1 MNKILRLM
9 FICTISMVI
18 FSGKAWCQAT
28 WGSIS
33 GYVTDPSGAGIPG
46 ASVTATNEATGVQ
59 AKAVTDA
66 VGLYSITHLDPG
78 DYKVAVQ
85 ATGFQA
91 FVAEHIILQVDSTVR
106 VEAKL
111 VVSGLT
117 QQITVSAAPP
127 ALEVEK
133 TDVAAVIPERSITE
147 LPLPNHNITQLY
159 LTVPGVLANFWEIP
173 TVENPSEFANTTV
186 NGQWYGNM
194 EYTLDGVADVA
205 YGFSGFQVIVPP
217 EDSVQEMKI
226 TTADYDPEFG
236 SAAGMVAQYV
246 TKSGTNAI
254 HGDAYWYN
262 RNKFSFAA
270 DPFAEKIAGTGPEG
284 KGTGPAP
291 FNQNEG
297 GFSLGAPI
305 KKNKMFIFGDYRLLR
320 RIQGSTVLSTVPN
333 DAFRI
338 GDFSGGALATANP
351 IFDPETGNPDG
362 TARTQFMASSDPS
375 SPNYN
380 AACTKPT
387 GCLNMIPTSRLD
399 PAAVKIIALVPHAD
413 LNQNTDNNYEGTGSS
428 PFSNDEI
435 DGRYDWNI
443 TNKDKVFLR
452 ASWMRSFQNNPALFG
467 PVLGGP
473 SLAGLSAQTSATR
486 NWQTAL
492 NFTHTFS
499 STLLAEFRV
508 GLTSF
513 HLLGLQSDVNL
524 NTSTQVGIP
533 GINGVG
539 PFSGGLVNLHVYG
552 PVGVGAGAGA
562 QSGGFYVGPFGA
574 VPRIDRDAAYEFI
587 NNWTKIIGRHE
598 FRWGTDLR
606 RTRENFFGNNT
617 RGEMDFYQT
626 LTGSADVDG
635 SGLGWA
641 SFELGLPAD
650 YGRSPVTSMP
660 HERMWRWAGY
670 WQDVWR
676 VTPKLTANYGL
687 RWDYYQPVESV
698 GKGGLANF
706 NLNTGYIDVPGYGNN
721 DKYDGVKPR
730 YDNFAPRLGLA
741 YKLTQN
747 TVLRAGVGRGFWL
760 SGYSSNFVQLTSG
773 YPVLSSQSIN
783 QINLYQ
789 PVFPLDQGPPA
800 PAPVVI
806 PSNGQIVPPAGASL
820 YTRSPIYKTPTLD
833 SWNLTVERQLA
844 RNLTLSVGY
853 VGNSGHH
860 MPYGLNDNAAPPE
873 PGNLLNNRPYYQKY
887 GLGQGITDVATLDS
901 SNYNALEIVV
911 TKRFSH
917 GYSINS
923 TYTWAKALDHELTG
937 GEWSDQSTNPY
948 DRKGS
953 YGVSSYDRSN
963 AWILTHIWQL
973 PYGKGLRYG
982 SNATGIKKALL
993 AGWEFNGFTTV
1004 ETGFHFSP
1012 VLTDASTLNA
1022 DFGQRPNLVPGVPL
1036 YPAKK
1041 SVNLWFN
1048 PAAFAAPPA
1057 CCVWGNAGR
1066 GILVGPGFSGADWAL
1081 FKEFTFKTPLNRER
1095 TALQFRWES
1104 FNTFNKANLGLPNTA
1119 TDSSTAGVITGLQSP
1134 GTQFGYAPM
1143 RRMQFGFRLQ
1153 W

>member
-1 MNKILRLM
+1 MRKNA
-9 FICTISMVI
+9 VAI
-18 FSGKAWCQAT
+18 FLTLVLIALFTSKARGQAT
-28 WGSIS
+28 WGTIR
-33 GYVTDPSGAGIPG
+33 GYATDPSGAAVPG
-46 ASVTATNEATGVQ
+46 AKVTVTNESTAVQ
-59 AKAVTDA
+59 TKAVTDA
-66 VGLYSITHLDPG
+66 TGVYIITHLDPG
-78 DYKVAVQ
+78 EYTVSVVGE
-85 ATGFQA
+85 GFKRFTQ
-91 FVAEHIILQVDSTVR
+91 EHVVLRVDSTVD
-106 VEAKL
+106 VDPKMELGA
-111 VVSGLT
+111 VS
-117 QQITVSAAPP
+117 QEITVTGAPP
-127 ALEVEK
+127 ALETEK

-147 LPLPNHNITQLY
+147 LPLPNHNVTQLY

-194 EYTLDGVADVA
+194 EYTLDGVSDVA
-205 YGFSGFQVIVPP
+205 YGFSGFQIIVPP
-217 EDSVQEMKI
+217 QDSVQEMKV

-246 TKSGTNAI
+246 TKSGTNDL
-254 HGDAYWYN
+254 HGDVYWYN

-270 DPFAEKIAGTGPEG
+270 DPFTEKIAGTGPEG

-297 GFSLGAPI
+297 GFSLGGPI

-320 RIQGSTVLSTVPN
+320 RVQGSTVISTVPN
-333 DAFRI
+333 HAFRI
-338 GDFSGGALATANP
+338 GDFSGLATTNP
-351 IFDPETGNPDG
+351 VFDPTTGNPDG
-362 TARTQFMASSDPS
+362 TARTQIMASSDPQ

-387 GCLNMIPTSRLD
+387 GCLNMIPTSRMD
-399 PAAVKIIALVPHAD
+399 PAALKVIALIPLPD
-413 LNQNTDNNYEGTGSS
+413 LNQNTDDNYVGSGSS

-443 TNKDKVFLR
+443 SDKDKVFVR
-452 ASWMRSFQNNPALFG
+452 TSWMRSYQNNPALFG
-467 PVLGGP
+467 TVAGGP
-473 SLAGLSAQTSATR
+473 SLGGLSAQTSATR
-486 NWQTAL
+486 NWQAAL

-499 STLLAEFRV
+499 SSLLTEFRV
-508 GLTSF
+508 GLTAF
-513 HLLGLQSDVNL
+513 HLLGLQSDLNL
-524 NTSTQVGIP
+524 DTSTQVGIP

-539 PFSGGLVNLHVYG
+539 PFSGGLVNLHIWG
-552 PVGVGAGAGA
+552 PVGIGGAAGGA
-562 QSGGFYVGPFGA
+562 SGGFYVGPYGA
-574 VPRIDRDAAYEFI
+574 VPRLDRNATYEFI

-598 FRWGTDLR
+598 FRWGTDIR

-617 RGEMDFYQT
+617 RGDMDFYQT
-626 LTGSADVDG
+626 NTASADVDG

-641 SFELGLPAD
+641 SFELGLPSD
-650 YGRSPVTSMP
+650 YSRFPLTTIP
-660 HERMWRWAGY
+660 HERTTRASLY

-687 RWDYYQPVESV
+687 RWDYYQPVESN

-706 NLNTGYIDVPGYGNN
+706 NLDTGFIDVSGYGNN

-741 YKLTQN
+741 YKLTQK

-760 SGYSSNFVQLTSG
+760 SGYSSVFAELTSG
-773 YPVLSSQSIN
+773 YPIEQTQSLS

-800 PAPVVI
+800 PPAVVI
-806 PSNGQIVPPAGASL
+806 PSNGQIVPPAGVGL
-820 YTRSPIYKTPTLD
+820 YVRSPIYKTPSVD

-844 RNLTLSVGY
+844 HNLTLSVGY
-853 VGNSGHH
+853 VGNEGRH
-860 MPYGLNDNAAPPE
+860 MPYGLNDNAAPPG
-873 PGNLLNNRPYYQKY
+873 PGDLLTRRPYYQKF
-887 GLGQGITDVATLDS
+887 GLGQGIGEVATLDS
-901 SNYNALEIVV
+901 SNYNGLEIVV
-911 TKRFSH
+911 AKHFSN
-917 GYSINS
+917 GYSVNS

-937 GEWSDQSTNPY
+937 GEWSDQATNPF

-953 YGVSSYDRSN
+953 YGVSSYDRAD

-973 PYGKGLRYG
+973 PYGNGLRYG

-993 AGWEFNGFTTV
+993 GGWEFNGFTTV

-1012 VLTDASTLNA
+1012 VLSDNSTLNA
-1022 DFGQRPNLVPGVPL
+1022 DFSQRPDRVPGVPY
-1036 YPAKK
+1036 YPAHK
-1041 SVNLWFN
+1041 SATLWYN

-1057 CCVWGNAGR
+1057 CCIWGNAGR
-1066 GILVGPGFSGADWAL
+1066 GTLVGPGFSGADWAF

-1095 TALQFRWES
+1095 TSLQFRWEN
-1104 FNTFNKANLGLPNTA
+1104 FNFFNKANLGLPNNA
-1119 TDSSTAGVITGLQSP
+1119 TDSSTAGVITGLESP

-1143 RRMQFGFRLQ
+1143 RRMQFGLRLL